1 MQRGRIFSRVPVH
14 GRALA
19 GRAEAGDILLS
30 TQVLQEFYVAVTRK
44 LARDRHVE
52 FLQHLRAQ
60 QNVTRFGAP
69 RKRPTVY
76 GYPRE
81 NSTPL
86 HSPLCILTWVAV
98 VWGSSPGRHRL
109 AASRL
114 SRSPRRR
121 RSSTRT
127 PCGISVRARG
137 RARAGR
143 RNMRRRPP

>member
-60 QNVTRFGAP
+60 QDVARFGVPLEKSA
-69 RKRPTVY
+69 RLLALVGRICVEQ
-76 GYPRE
+76 GYE
-81 NSTPL
+81 DVGVEEKL
-86 HSPLCILTWVAV
+86 HPW
-98 VWGSSPGRHRL
+98 
-109 AASRL
+109 
-114 SRSPRRR
+114 
-121 RSSTRT
+121 
-127 PCGISVRARG
+127 
-137 RARAGR
+137 
-143 RNMRRRPP
+143 